1 MPENDDVIH
10 MLLRAGIPMRS
21 LYSCEVLMVEG
32 VLLVSRTL
40 EAQISRVRSRLEDIG
55 LKIAMFDLPPGSGCL
70 DPDSRAMA
78 MDAVIESLAGASEDL
93 ASMPF
98 VVTPRYLLVSCEA
111 GLLGRVLE
119 HVPCHVA
126 AAGFGDLPLIVV
138 DFGGGGEI
146 LHNST
151 MSTSVQAES
160 VLTDESMSELSR
172 LLSSTCSVDEFL
184 KALG

>member
-10 MLLRAGIPMRS
+10 MILKAGIPMRS
-21 LYSCEVLMVEG
+21 ISSCEVLMVEG

-55 LKIAMFDLPPGSGCL
+55 IKIAMFDLPPGGGCL
-70 DPDSRAMA
+70 DPDSRAMV
-78 MDAVIESLAGASEDL
+78 MDAVVEALAGGCESLTC
-93 ASMPF
+93 MPF
-98 VVTPRYLLVSCEA
+98 AVTPRYVLVNCEA
-111 GLLGRVLE
+111 ELLGKVLE

-138 DFGGGGEI
+138 DFGGDGVI

-151 MSTSVQAES
+151 MSSSVQAES
-160 VLTDESMSELSR
+160 SLTEESMSELSR